1 MIEIDRL
8 GEYLTDREGTSLIL
22 DWGIVSSIASDI
34 LERSESEYI
43 TIRRDDP
50 SRPEIHLWKRSIFCI
65 EIIFLYEIEK
75 CILHADILR
84 RTILEWV
91 MKSRELLLWDIGEV
105 IVLDDMYTTMKEL
118 EPDAERRESK
128 IRRLYQYDDGSF
140 W

>member
-1 MIEIDRL
+1 
-8 GEYLTDREGTSLIL
+8 
-22 DWGIVSSIASDI
+22 
-34 LERSESEYI
+34 
-43 TIRRDDP
+43 
-50 SRPEIHLWKRSIFCI
+50 
-65 EIIFLYEIEK
+65 
-75 CILHADILR
+75 
-84 RTILEWV
+84 